1 MNNSTFGYC
10 RRIMHTKQDG
20 MDHQTTHDLILRSL
34 DDDQDAF
41 RKLVETYQ
49 SFVYAVAFRMLCNNY
64 ETEEVTQ
71 ETFIKIWKNLKNF
84 NHAMRFTTWLYK
96 IVVNLCYDK
105 LKARKRRNNCIVF
118 DSENPGMLNYP
129 SEENIEKELAN
140 HEIAEIIAILTAQLT
155 PKQKMVFVLSEL
167 EGLTTDEIFE
177 ISGLSAG
184 KIKSNLYCARQT
196 IKEKLIKI
204 EERRMQ

>member
-1 MNNSTFGYC
+1 
-10 RRIMHTKQDG
+10 
-20 MDHQTTHDLILRSL
+20 MDHQTTKALIKKSC
-34 DDDQDAF
+34 DNDTGAF
-41 RKLVETYQ
+41 RKLVEAHQ
-49 SFVYAVAFRMLCNNY
+49 SFIYATAFRLLCNEY

-71 ETFIKIWKNLKNF
+71 ETFIKVWKNLNNF
-84 NHAMRFTTWLYK
+84 NNDMRFTTWLRK

-105 LKARKRRNNCIVF
+105 LKARKRRNNNIVF
-118 DSENPGMLNYP
+118 NSENQGILNHP
-129 SEENIEKELAN
+129 SEDDIEKELSN
-140 HEIAEIIAILTAQLT
+140 HEMAEIIGVLSDQLT